1 MNVDPDEDGG
11 RYECHTEKT
20 EDFAETILSAYQV
33 FTNTQRQ
40 SDHPAKP
47 IPALCGKMVAL

>member
-1 MNVDPDEDGG
+1 MDPDEDGG